1 MNSPKKPAVFLDR
14 DGVVNKLV
22 ERDGGFYSPR
32 SVEDFE
38 MFPFVSA
45 SIRQLSAA
53 GFLIIIVTNQPDISR
68 GQMTDETLQLMHH
81 VLRTTCQI
89 DSIYICPHDALDKC
103 TCRKPLPGMLLK
115 AASDFDID
123 MTSSWMIGDRE
134 SDIQAGVQAGVQTIF
149 ITGGQDGDL
158 YSRPES
164 PISICAATLKD
175 AINFL
180 TKM

>member
-1 MNSPKKPAVFLDR
+1 MNNPKKPAVFLDR

-38 MFPFVSA
+38 MFPYVSA

-68 GQMTDETLQLMHH
+68 GHMTDLALQSMHTS
-81 VLRTTCQI
+81 LLNACQI
-89 DSIYICPHDALDKC
+89 DAIYICPHDASDNC
-103 TCRKPLPGMLLK
+103 TCRKPLPGMLFT
-115 AASDFDID
+115 AASDLNID
-123 MTSSWMIGDRE
+123 LKSSWIIGDRE
-134 SDIQAGVQAGVQTIF
+134 SDIQAGAAAGVNAIF
-149 ITGGQDGDL
+149 ITDGQDAGLRDFPKTITPM
-158 YSRPES
+158 Y
-164 PISICAATLKD
+164 AATLKD
-175 AINFL
+175 ATHIL